1 MTTIRDRSG
10 ESFGGSVQRHG
21 VDHLR
26 TSDAPVAAAP
36 GLITGEGEIQGDPRV
51 PSYKP
56 YTEVAEVEG
65 GGECCSAITA
75 GEGGEAGPGQVTQG
89 DPVGK
94 SASSPVTA
102 HVSQGEMV
110 KTVSVMSHPQLAS
123 AHRHGSI
130 TKKDHDAVHQSP
142 VVATPGGQSPVRSR

>member
-1 MTTIRDRSG
+1 MKINDRSG
-10 ESFGGSVQRHG
+10 ESFAGSIQRHG

-36 GLITGEGEIQGDPRV
+36 GPITGEGSTQGNPEV
-51 PSYKP
+51 PSMRP

-65 GGECCSAITA
+65 GGESCSAVTA
-75 GEGGEAGPGQVTQG
+75 GDGGEAGPGHIVQG

-94 SASSPVTA
+94 SVQPVTA

-110 KTVSVMSHPQLAS
+110 KTVSVMSHPQLSS